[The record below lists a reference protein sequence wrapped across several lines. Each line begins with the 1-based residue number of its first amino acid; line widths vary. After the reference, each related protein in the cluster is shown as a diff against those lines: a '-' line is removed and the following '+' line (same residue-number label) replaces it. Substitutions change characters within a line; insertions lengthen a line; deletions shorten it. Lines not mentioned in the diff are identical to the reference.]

1 MKALFPAKQVAGFLF
16 SLALTAIALSVLIF
30 DMSLAAGMILLLVT
44 AFAQAGVQLFIF
56 MHAGET
62 KDRGTIYTAIYY
74 ALFIALATIFGTLI
88 AMVWDMA

>member
-1 MKALFPAKQVAGFLF
+1 MKALFPGKQVAGFVF
-16 SLALTAIALSVLIF
+16 SLVLTVVALSVLVF
-30 DMSLAAGMILLLVT
+30 DLSPVVGMLILLVT

-62 KDRGTIYTAIYY
+62 KDKGTIYTAIYY
-74 ALFIALATIFGTLI
+74 GLFIALATIFGTLI